1 MNDLKILDE
10 SETVKFLMEALR
22 TNYFEP
28 IYNQIRERPSLK
40 STIPGLI
47 INPHSIV
54 IYMGKTHIAIE
65 FSGSEVLR
73 NDMPY
78 SHETEVRFFDFSLND
93 GGLLENIISFNN
105 TCNTGISPPIFGNVF
120 DLVWATNDGYEKLE
134 ELRWNY
140 SAQDMMLIMNASM
153 PIIIENKSCS
163 LINSFFFDADEKGLK
178 TRHIKWMNFIPI
190 IYDDTDS
197 RHDTFK
203 INEGLIREIA
213 IENAYTVYPLP
224 EEYKNIHLPKINRF
238 IELWGNED
246 TTEPQITKFLE
257 ENSFILKMAFG
268 ATNIYAEKDCI
279 WQSEERKAI
288 RPDFFIESPNRVDIV
303 EFKLPTIKNNSVVG
317 RENRE
322 SFCSQLN
329 SYVAQTRTYANYFND
344 PNNRI
349 WVQEEYGI
357 DVYKPRRILIIGR
370 RTDFNRKEWKEIVA
384 DYDNFDVITFDDL
397 VDKVV
402 AQFYHE

>member
-1 MNDLKILDE
+1 MNKIKPL
-10 SETVKFLMEALR
+10 TVNEVILFLMKVLEN
-22 TNYFEP
+22 NYFKVIFDEIDINP
-28 IYNQIRERPSLK
+28 NLEN
-40 STIPGLI
+40 TIAGLI
-47 INPHSIV
+47 INPDV
-54 IYMGKTHIAIE
+54 VTIYMGKEHIAVE
-65 FSGSEVLR
+65 FSGSEILR
-73 NDMPY
+73 KDFKERY
-78 SHETEVRFFDFSLND
+78 GFEVRFFDCSLND
-93 GGLLENIISFNN
+93 GTLLENILGFDKSYSNRL
-105 TCNTGISPPIFGNVF
+105 SPPILGNVF
-120 DLVWATNDGYEKLE
+120 DLVWATDNGYYKLR

-140 SAQDMMLIMNASM
+140 LAQDMMLIMGSSIPTIVSGNA
-153 PIIIENKSCS
+153 CS
-163 LINSFFFDADEKGLK
+163 LINSFFFDANETGLK

-190 IYDDTDS
+190 IYDDADS

-203 INEGLIREIA
+203 INEGLIRKIA

-279 WQSEERKAI
+279 WQSEKRKAI

-349 WVQEEYGI
+349 WVQEKYGI

>member
-1 MNDLKILDE
+1 MKN
-10 SETVKFLMEALR
+10 
-22 TNYFEP
+22 
-28 IYNQIRERPSLK
+28 
-40 STIPGLI
+40 TIAGLI
-47 INPHSIV
+47 INPDV
-54 IYMGKTHIAIE
+54 VTIYMGKEHIAVE
-65 FSGSEVLR
+65 FSGSEILR
-73 NDMPY
+73 KDFKERY
-78 SHETEVRFFDFSLND
+78 GFEVRFFDCSLND
-93 GGLLENIISFNN
+93 GTLLENILGFDKSYSNRL
-105 TCNTGISPPIFGNVF
+105 SPPILGKVF
-120 DLVWATNDGYEKLE
+120 DLVWATDNGYYKLR

-140 SAQDMMLIMNASM
+140 LAQDMMLIMGSSIPTIVSGNA
-153 PIIIENKSCS
+153 CS
-163 LINSFFFDADEKGLK
+163 LINSFFFDANETGLK

-190 IYDDTDS
+190 IYDDADS

-203 INEGLIREIA
+203 INEGLIRKIA

-279 WQSEERKAI
+279 WQSEKRKAI

-349 WVQEEYGI
+349 WVQEKYGI

>member
-1 MNDLKILDE
+1 MNKLKPLTINGVIL
-10 SETVKFLMEALR
+10 FLMKVLEN
-22 TNYFEP
+22 NYFKVIFDE
-28 IYNQIRERPSLK
+28 IYRNPDLEN
-40 STIPGLI
+40 TIPGLI
-47 INPHSIV
+47 VNPDIV
-54 IYMGKTHIAIE
+54 TIYMGKEHIAVE

-73 NDMPY
+73 KDFKERY
-78 SHETEVRFFDFSLND
+78 GFEVRFFDFSLND
-93 GGLLENIISFNN
+93 GTLLENILSFEENYSN
-105 TCNTGISPPIFGNVF
+105 RLSPPIFGNVF
-120 DLVWATNDGYEKLE
+120 DLVWATDNGYDKLR

-140 SAQDMMLIMNASM
+140 LAQDMMLIMGSCIPTVVSGNA
-153 PIIIENKSCS
+153 CS
-163 LINSFFFDADEKGLK
+163 LINSFFFDANEMGLK
-178 TRHIKWMNFIPI
+178 TRHIKWMNFIPV
-190 IYDDTDS
+190 IYDDADS

-203 INEGLIREIA
+203 INEGLIRKIA
-213 IENAYTVYPLP
+213 IENAYTMYPLP
-224 EEYKNIHLPKINRF
+224 EDYKNIHLPKINRF

-268 ATNIYAEKDCI
+268 ATNIYAEKECI
-279 WQSEERKAI
+279 WQSEQRKAI

-303 EFKLPTIKNNSVVG
+303 EFKLPTMKNNSVVG

-322 SFCSQLN
+322 SLCSQLN

-349 WVQEEYGI
+349 WVQEKYGI

>member
-1 MNDLKILDE
+1 MNKLKPLTINGVIL
-10 SETVKFLMEALR
+10 FLMKVLEN
-22 TNYFEP
+22 NYFKVIFDE
-28 IYNQIRERPSLK
+28 IYRNPDLEN
-40 STIPGLI
+40 TIPGLI
-47 INPHSIV
+47 VNPDIV
-54 IYMGKTHIAIE
+54 TIYMGKEHIAVE

-73 NDMPY
+73 KDFKERY
-78 SHETEVRFFDFSLND
+78 GFEVRFFDFSLND
-93 GGLLENIISFNN
+93 GTLLENILSFEENYSN
-105 TCNTGISPPIFGNVF
+105 RLSPPIFGNVF
-120 DLVWATNDGYEKLE
+120 DLVWATDNGYDKLR

-140 SAQDMMLIMNASM
+140 LAQDMMLIMGSCIPTVVSGNA
-153 PIIIENKSCS
+153 CS
-163 LINSFFFDADEKGLK
+163 LINSFFFDANEMGLK
-178 TRHIKWMNFIPI
+178 TRHIKWMNFIPV
-190 IYDDTDS
+190 IYDDADS

-203 INEGLIREIA
+203 INEGLIRKIA
-213 IENAYTVYPLP
+213 IENAYTMYPLP
-224 EEYKNIHLPKINRF
+224 EDYKNIHLPKINRF

-268 ATNIYAEKDCI
+268 ATNIYAEKECI
-279 WQSEERKAI
+279 WQSEQRKAI

-303 EFKLPTIKNNSVVG
+303 EFKLPTMKNNSVVG

-322 SFCSQLN
+322 SLCFQLN

-349 WVQEEYGI
+349 WVQEKYGI